1 MQLSI
6 ILKKLEKKEMKN
18 LNNFIHKYNPI
29 FMWEHTYT
37 TNKKKKALRF
47 NKLLD
52 LKILNFI
59 YSSALTNRQANEH

>member
-37 TNKKKKALRF
+37 TNKKKKGFAF
-47 NKLLD
+47 QQTSW
-52 LKILNFI
+52 LKDSKFHIF
-59 YSSALTNRQANEH
+59 